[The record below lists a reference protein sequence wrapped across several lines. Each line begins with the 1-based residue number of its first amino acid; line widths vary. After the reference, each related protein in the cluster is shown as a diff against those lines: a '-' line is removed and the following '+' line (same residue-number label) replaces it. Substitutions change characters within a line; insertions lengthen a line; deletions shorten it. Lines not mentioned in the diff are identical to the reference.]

1 MYKRILAA
9 LDGSRAARLAL
20 DEGIGIARAFGAQ
33 MLAVSVVEHAPQIV
47 DVGTVYAPGPVVE
60 STQSEAAA
68 VALEEAREAF
78 SAQHVDGSVRGVD
91 AYGESVAAAL
101 ARVCDEW
108 EPDLIVMGTHG
119 RHGLNRALLG
129 SVAESLLREASV
141 PVLLIRHNVDVGADT
156 GEKPAL

>member
-1 MYKRILAA
+1 MYKRILVA

-47 DVGTVYAPGPVVE
+47 DVGSVYAPSPVADSVA
-60 STQSEAAA
+60 SEAAA
-68 VALEEAREAF
+68 AALEEARDVF
-78 SAQHVDGSVRGVD
+78 SAQHVEGTVRAID
-91 AYGESVAAAL
+91 TYGETVAAAL

-119 RHGLNRALLG
+119 RRGLNRALLG
-129 SVAESLLREASV
+129 SVAESLLRKACV
-141 PVLLIRHNVDVGADT
+141 PVLLIRQGVDAGADT
-156 GEKPAL
+156 GESSAL